1 MCYDMYY
8 LWLVFLVSAFLIYL
22 SGTRLSASAEKIA
35 KETGLGSLW
44 VGMILLSLVTSLPEL
59 VASWRAVN
67 IGAPDL
73 AVGNLLGSNLFNL
86 GIIALIDLVQG
97 KGAIFN
103 NISRNGHKA
112 TTIFIILM
120 TFVVIAGFN
129 VPWSF
134 VSISPITPI
143 LFLSYLAAAYCLRQG
158 KSDKEPEISLTIS
171 RNPLYKAVLSFALS
185 SAVIVLAAIKLADAA
200 EALAEITGWGHTF
213 VGSMFLALSTS
224 LPEIVTAT
232 AAAKMGAFDLAV
244 GSVLGSNLT
253 NLAILFPVDIF
264 YQQGPLLFFLSP
276 LHLITAAM
284 GILLATLVYLGL
296 VRPSSIVLG
305 DIGLNSL
312 FILAGYIAAMVI
324 LFVLGAAV

>member
-1 MCYDMYY
+1 MCYAMYY
-8 LWLVFLVSAFLIYL
+8 PWFVFLISALLIYV

-44 VGMILLSLVTSLPEL
+44 VGMILLSLATSLPEL
-59 VASWRAVN
+59 IASWRAVN

-103 NISRNGHKA
+103 NISRNGHKT

-120 TFVVIAGFN
+120 TFMVIAGFN
-129 VPWSF
+129 IPWHF
-134 VSISPITPI
+134 AGISPVTPF
-143 LFLSYLAAAYCLRQG
+143 LFMTYLAVAYLLRQG
-158 KSDKEPEISLTIS
+158 KNDKKSGEASPVS
-171 RNPLYKAVLSFALS
+171 RKPLYKALLSFTLS
-185 SAVIVLAAIKLADAA
+185 SGVIVLAAIKLADAA
-200 EALAEITGWGHTF
+200 EALAEITGWGYTF

-264 YQQGPLLFFLSP
+264 YYQGPLLFFLSP
-276 LHLITAAM
+276 LHLVTAAM
-284 GILLATLVYLGL
+284 GILLALLVYLGL

-312 FILAGYIAAMVI
+312 FILVGYIASMVI
-324 LFVLGAAV
+324 LFVLGAGI